1 MCNRD
6 AVAAAA
12 SADGGQDK
20 PKTQRASGT
29 KKPKTKEPEQVN
41 PSSDSE
47 SEDEEAEL
55 QRALLMSMEADSLTV
70 PGSKD
75 GSQPAG
81 GDDDDSSDE
90 GASLPATA
98 VPSRRQRR
106 PSSGNKGGV
115 GSLAS
120 SSALK
125 IGRSNFLHRID
136 LAEFTSSSKLNAL
149 IDAIVKVKKKSPD
162 HKSIVFSQ

>member
-1 MCNRD
+1 MCFD
-6 AVAAAA
+6 VAVFI
-12 SADGGQDK
+12 
-20 PKTQRASGT
+20 
-29 KKPKTKEPEQVN
+29 
-41 PSSDSE
+41 SDSD

-55 QRALLMSMEADSLTV
+55 QRALSMSMGADALSVSNAGNPPVGTA
-70 PGSKD
+70 
-75 GSQPAG
+75 AG
-81 GDDDDSSDE
+81 GDDDDSSDDE
-90 GASLPATA
+90 DV
-98 VPSRRQRR
+98 VPSRRPRR
-106 PSSGNKGGV
+106 ALSEKDGT
-115 GSLAS
+115 A